1 MPADN
6 SMMSTLL
13 MLAVMALAF
22 WFLLIRP
29 AQRRQKTQQ
38 EMISKLAPGSRVV
51 TTAGVLGT
59 LRHAGERQVIVEISP
74 GVEMTILKQAIMRV
88 IEPSE
93 EDFEYDDDAAIDAVD
108 EDVVVEDVV
117 VDDAPA
123 ARGVDEAPTDVVDPT
138 DRPGEPGR
146 RLA

>member
-13 MLAVMALAF
+13 MLALMAVAF

-29 AQRRQKTQQ
+29 AQKRQKTQQ
-38 EMISKLAPGSRVV
+38 DMVSKLSPGSRVV

-59 LRHAGERQVIVEISP
+59 LRHVGERQVIVEISP

-88 IEPSE
+88 LEPSE
-93 EDFEYDDDAAIDAVD
+93 EDFEYDDEAAD
-108 EDVVVEDVV
+108 DVVVPEDLIEDASLERPV
-117 VDDAPA
+117 DAPA
-123 ARGVDEAPTDVVDPT
+123 PDFVDPT
-138 DRPGEPGR
+138 ERPGEPGR
-146 RLA
+146 RPL